1 MGVAPDGSPVA
12 IYLAL
17 SGARE
22 AELVASAIPENASI
36 LELGCGTGRVRSRGE
51 RVVELLDGRR
61 DAGLD
66 ARFR

>member
-12 IYLAL
+12 IYQRSL
-17 SGARE
+17 ARE
-22 AELVASAIPENASI
+22 RRSSSLNLPIA
-36 LELGCGTGRVRSRGE
+36 LEDHQTPLSRGE